1 MDFDSAAIAEYPS
14 RESYLTMGADPE
26 YIDRPGPPGR
36 SCGLSVSHSNSGFC
50 GAFPWSNRA
59 PTARNGVFGPGQ

>member
-26 YIDRPGPPGR
+26 YIDRP
-36 SCGLSVSHSNSGFC
+36 
-50 GAFPWSNRA
+50 WSNRA